1 MAKKPAVNDPIEGS
15 KLDRSWTPPP
25 DEVVEAPVAPVEVAA
40 PSQPAPPAA
49 PDPVYRVKARTTVSI
64 AGALTTMHPGD
75 LISAGTHGP
84 VGLQRILEQNVPVE
98 LVS

>member
-25 DEVVEAPVAPVEVAA
+25 EPEPEVVAAPVEAA
-40 PSQPAPPAA
+40 PSQPALPPA